1 MSVCPHKSI
10 TTDPELKHA
19 IQLFPKNAPTDLWW
33 CVTICMGVSV
43 FSRDAVRVS
52 VQACLC
58 KRRSQDPECF
68 SESHSGG
75 KQKKEHV
82 MVLAQNS
89 EYVWPYKQPTSSLC
103 LSVSH
108 SLS

>member
-19 IQLFPKNAPTDLWW
+19 IQLFHKNAPTDLWL
-33 CVTICMGVSV
+33 CVTIGMGVSV
-43 FSRDAVRVS
+43 FSRDAMRVS

-68 SESHSGG
+68 SERHLGENG
-75 KQKKEHV
+75 KRSMLWCWHRNLNMCGPPAANK
-82 MVLAQNS
+82 
-89 EYVWPYKQPTSSLC
+89 
-103 LSVSH
+103 
-108 SLS
+108 